1 LCGPACGV
9 YKCAAP
15 APFLNVFVFWA
26 CRNLIKKVS
35 KLEDVSATLE
45 ELWLSYNQLK
55 TLDDINVCE
64 NLEVLYV
71 GNNLIADWNE
81 LNKLAG
87 LPKFRDILLVGNPI
101 YEGLEE
107 EDRRLQV
114 LGHLPNLTKIDG
126 RMVTPSER
134 TAAAAH

>member
-1 LCGPACGV
+1 M
-9 YKCAAP
+9 
-15 APFLNVFVFWA
+15 FVFWA